1 MLPFSS
7 VGFNRSSSPTVAA
20 PIDQDGLA
28 RGAPPSGHTW
38 RNANIYDSDRKD
50 NLIGGLWI
58 AEGITNANL
67 YSMLEIFCTFNDT
80 FYLRNFSG
88 RLVKR
93 DQNPL
98 QPGDYLIATNGSIT
112 VTHEIP
118 LLRNSPGS
126 LQAGIR
132 SESFRDAND
141 LGYRNWITV
150 PPATESGGSIN
161 SPQNGI
167 LIGITESILFTS
179 HQVSIDPDDNYKIV
193 CFTPDTIGLN
203 LAGRHLD
210 QRFLEDPLRPV
221 DQVLRWHFR
230 QAVLIHVR
238 GAGESSIGM
247 YFPKPSCLDDYDW
260 LEC

>member
-1 MLPFSS
+1 
-7 VGFNRSSSPTVAA
+7 
-20 PIDQDGLA
+20 
-28 RGAPPSGHTW
+28 

-67 YSMLEIFCTFNDT
+67 YSMLEIFCTFSDT
-80 FYLRNFSG
+80 FYLRHFSG
-88 RLVKR
+88 QLVER

-98 QPGDYLIATNGSIT
+98 QPGDYLIATNGSIA
-112 VTHEIP
+112 VTDERP
-118 LLRNSPGS
+118 LLHTSPDS

-132 SESFRDAND
+132 SESFHNALRERDRRCILTDRPALMGPYGYWDSFEATYIFPLEYEENWND

-150 PPATESGGSIN
+150 PPATKSDGSIN

-179 HQVSIDPDDNYKIV
+179 HQVSVDPDDNYKIV

-238 GAGESSIGM
+238 GAGE
-247 YFPKPSCLDDYDW
+247 
-260 LEC
+260 